1 MSTYTVTT
9 NFTAKDTLPVGD
21 SAKLIKGSEFG
32 TEFANISTAINNIQ
46 TDVEA
51 AESDISILQTSVN
64 SKLPSSTDLVLT
76 LDGDATGTT
85 TFTNMS
91 NATLTVTI
99 ADDSHSHDGRYYT
112 ESEVDTLL
120 DSKANTT
127 ELFSGSY
134 SDLTNKPTIP
144 TVPTTVSSF
153 TNDSGYLTSYTVT
166 QNDVTTHQSALSI
179 TESQITDLGSY
190 ITDYTVTSADVTTH
204 QAALSITESQISD
217 LGTYL
222 TAVPAN
228 SVGVSEINATAGS
241 TGDVLALADGGGLEF
256 ISVEAAADTNYYL
269 NNATFTSS
277 TGNLLL
283 SVAGTTDV
291 NVSLDGRYALAG
303 DVFSGSYTDLTNKPT
318 IPTVPTNVSDFT
330 NDAGYISS
338 VPAEYLTQTEGDA
351 RYVLTTK
358 DIQLTLD
365 GDATGSCT
373 FSDLGDATL
382 TVAVNNDSH
391 THDTRYYTKTES
403 DNNYATSAHNHNGL
417 YYTKTEADARYLQ
430 SVPSTYLT
438 ETESDAKYLQT
449 VPTEY
454 LTQTEGDARYLQS
467 VPTEYLT
474 ETEGDARYLQDL
486 SIGDWDIMLDGNDLV
501 FNYNGTDV
509 FKLTTTGEVI
519 AKSSVTANG
528 AP

>member
-9 NFTAKDTLPVGD
+9 NFTSKDTLPIGD

-32 TEFANISTAINNIQ
+32 TEFANISTAINDIQ
-46 TDVEA
+46 TNVVT
-51 AESDISILQTSVN
+51 AENDISLLQTSVD
-64 SKLPSSTDLVLT
+64 SKLPSSTNLVLT
-76 LDGDATGTT
+76 LDGDATGTA
-85 TFTNMS
+85 TFTGMTD
-91 NATLTVTI
+91 ATLTV
-99 ADDSHSHDGRYYT
+99 AVVDDSHSHDGRYYT

-120 DSKANTT
+120 DDKANTT

-134 SDLTNKPTIP
+134 DDLTNKPTIP
-144 TVPTTVSSF
+144 TIPTNVSAF
-153 TNDSGYLTSYTVT
+153 TNDSGYLTSYSVT
-166 QNDVTTHQSALSI
+166 QGDVTA
-179 TESQITDLGSY
+179 
-190 ITDYTVTSADVTTH
+190 H

-217 LGTYL
+217 LGAYL
-222 TAVPAN
+222 TDYTVTVGDVTAHQASLSITESQISDLGAYITAVPAS

-241 TGDVLALADGGGLEF
+241 AGDVLALASGGGLEF

-269 NNATFTSS
+269 NGATFTSS
-277 TGNLLL
+277 TGNLSL

-330 NDAGYISS
+330 NDSGYITA

-382 TVAVNNDSH
+382 TVAVSNDSH
-391 THDTRYYTKTES
+391 THDTRYYTKTQS
-403 DNNYATSAHNHNGL
+403 DNAYAVSDHNHNGL
-417 YYTKTEADARYLQ
+417 YYTKTEGDVRYLQ

-438 ETESDAKYLQT
+438 ETQSDVK
-449 VPTEY
+449 
-454 LTQTEGDARYLQS
+454 YLQS

-486 SIGDWDIMLDGNDLV
+486 SIGNWDIMLDGDDLV